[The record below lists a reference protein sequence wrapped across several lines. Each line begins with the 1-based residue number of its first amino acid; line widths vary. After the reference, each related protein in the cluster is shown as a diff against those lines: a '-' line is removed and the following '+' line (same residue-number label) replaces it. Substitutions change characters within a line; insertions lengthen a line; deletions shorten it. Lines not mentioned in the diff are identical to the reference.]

1 MHALR
6 NTKMFPGPNTDRI
19 RKKVTKWCEA
29 STKRRQHTEKKLAHL
44 AGNILSKSPLVI
56 WAYIAPFGLAVSALF
71 VWLLADRFVRCF
83 GAPAPIMPN

>member
-6 NTKMFPGPNTDRI
+6 NTKVFPSPTGF
-19 RKKVTKWCEA
+19 RKKITNACEA
-29 STKRRQHTEKKLAHL
+29 STRWRQHTEKKLAHL